1 MMSDAPPVED
11 KVFYNVSEA
20 QVDEAVGL
28 VFEILQLDPDL
39 SDDFY
44 SAIVDWL
51 DKNDI
56 EVIS

>member
-1 MMSDAPPVED
+1 MNNEAPVEG
-11 KVFYNVSEA
+11 KVFYNVSED
-20 QVDEAVGL
+20 QVDEAVGS

-44 SAIVDWL
+44 SALVDWL